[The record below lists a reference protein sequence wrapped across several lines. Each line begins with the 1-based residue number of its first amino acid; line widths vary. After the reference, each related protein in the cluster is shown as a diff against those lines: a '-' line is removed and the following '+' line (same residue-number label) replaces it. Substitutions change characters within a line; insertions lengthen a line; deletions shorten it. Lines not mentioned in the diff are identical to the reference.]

1 MLSAVEAFLPR
12 KQINY
17 YCGRD
22 TSTALSMT
30 VLFFSLFPM
39 PPTLTIDLNCDMG
52 ESFGAWT
59 LGHDAALLPFI
70 TSANVACGFH
80 AGDPAVMRATVRAA
94 LAHGVAIGAHP
105 GLPDLVGFGRRNMDI
120 SAAEAFDM
128 TVYQLG
134 ALQAIAKAEGG
145 ALHHLKPHGALY
157 NMAATNA
164 ALAEALAEAVYKVQ
178 PELVFYGL
186 AGSELTKAGEKL
198 GLRTAHEVFAD
209 RTYQADGTL
218 TPRRQ
223 PNALITDADA
233 AIAQVLRLVQH
244 GTVRSQQGP
253 EVAIRADTVCLHGDG
268 AHALEFAQ
276 RLHQELRAAGV
287 TLQAG
292 AAASTK

>member
-1 MLSAVEAFLPR
+1 MPSIP
-12 KQINY
+12 
-17 YCGRD
+17 
-22 TSTALSMT
+22 T
-30 VLFFSLFPM
+30 V
-39 PPTLTIDLNCDMG
+39 DLNCDMG
-52 ESFGAWT
+52 ESFGAWH
-59 LGHDAALLPFI
+59 LGHDAAIMPFI
-70 TSANVACGFH
+70 TSANIACGFH
-80 AGDPAVMRATVRAA
+80 AGDPAVMKRTVRLA
-94 LAHGVAIGAHP
+94 LRHSLAIGAHP

-120 SAAEAFDM
+120 SAEEAFDM

-134 ALQAIAKAEGG
+134 ALAAIVRAEGG

-178 PELVFYGL
+178 PELTLYGL

-223 PNALITDADA
+223 PDALLTDTA
-233 AIAQVLRLVQH
+233 AATAQVLRLVTE
-244 GTVRSQQGP
+244 GRVRSQQGP
-253 EVAIRADTVCLHGDG
+253 DVALRADTVCLHGDG

-276 RLHQELRAAGV
+276 QLNRALRAAGV
-287 TLQAG
+287 QLAAG
-292 AAASTK
+292 STGRAQ